1 MKIFNYYSVKVKFY
15 FHASIAQLSRDSSSV
30 LLGYFCS
37 FSFKASGNGSL
48 DNCEISIRTP
58 KTITKMGTSRSM
70 FIHPDCLI
78 TENTDAIIKNGPVTI
93 DTLLKPPTATLSI
106 PTVAKPIDHAQ
117 I

>member
-1 MKIFNYYSVKVKFY
+1 
-15 FHASIAQLSRDSSSV
+15 
-30 LLGYFCS
+30 
-37 FSFKASGNGSL
+37 
-48 DNCEISIRTP
+48 
-58 KTITKMGTSRSM
+58 MGTSRFM
-70 FIHPDCLI
+70 FILSDCLI